1 MSSSESS
8 KAVFSIPS
16 ILAIL
21 AAIFSFKAGAFFGLL
36 LAGIAIVFGVI
47 GVLLA
52 LSPTRRG
59 GIFSMLGVVG
69 GLAGIIAAVIK
80 AILWI
85 FD

>member
-1 MSSSESS
+1 MNSSESS

-52 LSPTRRG
+52 LSPSRRG

-85 FD
+85 LG